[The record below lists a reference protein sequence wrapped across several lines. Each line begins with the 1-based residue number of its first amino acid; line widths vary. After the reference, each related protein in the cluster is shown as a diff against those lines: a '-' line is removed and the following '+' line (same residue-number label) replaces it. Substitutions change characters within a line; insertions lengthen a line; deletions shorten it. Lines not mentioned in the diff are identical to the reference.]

1 MENMTIKQRQCLLAY
16 LGYYVGNIDGIWG
29 TLSKTATKAFQKD
42 FGLADSGVCDA
53 DTEKAMKHAVA
64 YGMPAREPEDKPD
77 GDFWSRVRYFT
88 RKEFRC
94 TCGKCG
100 GFPVEPQEEMVLAVD
115 EFRHR
120 LGVPVYI
127 VDQGGSGVRCKEH
140 NDSLPGAAK
149 NSQHLYGMAADLHS
163 SKSPEEM
170 YRVAEEVLGN
180 TGGIGLYSWGIH
192 FDKRPVKA
200 RWDEQ

>member
-1 MENMTIKQRQCLLAY
+1 MTIKQKQCLLSY

-42 FGLADSGVCDA
+42 FGLTADGICGA
-53 DTEKAMKHAVA
+53 DTEKALKHAVA
-64 YGMPAREPEDKPD
+64 YGMPVYEAEKKHES
-77 GDFWSRVRYFT
+77 GEFWNRVRYFT

-100 GFPVEPQEEMVLAVD
+100 GFPVEPQEEMVLVVD
-115 EFRHR
+115 EIRHR
-120 LGVPVYI
+120 LGVPVQI
-127 VDQGGSGVRCKEH
+127 VDAGGSGVRCKEH
-140 NDSLPGAAK
+140 NDSIPNAAK

-163 SKSPEEM
+163 SKPAEEM
-170 YRVAEEVLGN
+170 YRVAEEVMGD

-192 FDKRPVKA
+192 VDTRPVKA
-200 RWDEQ
+200 RWKG